1 VILLDVN
8 VIVHAFR
15 DASPEHRAYRD
26 WLVATVGSDEPFGL
40 SELVLSGFVRIAT
53 HPRVFDPPAPVA
65 EALAFAN
72 ALRSQPNAVLVTPGT
87 RHWDIFGRLCAVASA
102 KGNLV
107 ADAYLAALA
116 IESGCE
122 WITADRDFSRF
133 PGLRWRHPLAEVS

>member
-1 VILLDVN
+1 MILLDVN
-8 VIVHAFR
+8 VLVHAFHE
-15 DASPEHRAYRD
+15 ASPEHRAYRA
-26 WLVATVGSDEPFGL
+26 WLTEAVDREEPFGL

-65 EALAFAN
+65 EALAFAA
-72 ALRSQPNAVLVTPGT
+72 ALRSQPNAVIVAPGAH
-87 RHWDIFGRLCAVASA
+87 HWGIFDRLCRGASA

-122 WITADRDFSRF
+122 WITTDGDFARF
-133 PGLRWRHPLAEVS
+133 AGLKWRRPG